1 MTTASFPISDPNALK
16 KIIIIISRKENSI
29 NAGRIVGKV
38 FLIIFFLLKGRFW
51 ELYIIF
57 ISSPYL
63 RNY

>member
-1 MTTASFPISDPNALK
+1 MTTASFPISDHNALK